1 MKCYSGNNPSVVRAL
16 LILFVLMLATASS
29 NAQFLV
35 PEAEKFLHARPV
47 IFTVNRTEIHTEDSL
62 WIADT
67 LVHKLEDLGD
77 KGIVYGRAAASPEG
91 PIPNNKRLANGRRDS
106 AVKYLLSHGFDASQ
120 IQFET
125 VTEDYG
131 LLLSMMKAANDSD
144 YIRVRTLVE
153 MYPDDEAPLKRA
165 MKKLRNGQVWERLLK
180 EYYPQLRAVRIIA
193 TERMK
198 EIRPDFSFI
207 APDPAVLKPLK
218 EVKIERPRV
227 RPVVPAE
234 PEEEQPSYRR
244 EFLSVKTNL
253 LGYALN
259 IPQYGYCPIPNFQIE
274 FYPKRGHWTGALS
287 LDNPWWIGNT
297 TNHKYMEVRN
307 WQLEGRYYFRNSNK
321 SIGKPEAAFK
331 GLYVQAY
338 GQTGLYQIG
347 FSAKKG
353 WIGEGGGGGI
363 GVGYVLP
370 FTHRQHWRVEFSA
383 QFGIFSTRYDPF
395 VYGDPVDHHL
405 ENDYYKDYYYNWT
418 KDADLFKRRQ
428 YRFTWVGPTKVG
440 VSISYDLLYRK
451 PFKGI
456 SFRSRNKK

>member
-1 MKCYSGNNPSVVRAL
+1 
-16 LILFVLMLATASS
+16 MLAPASS
-29 NAQFLV
+29 NAQYYV
-35 PEAEKFLHARPV
+35 SEADKFLDARPI
-47 IFTVNRTEIHTEDSL
+47 IFTVNRTEIHKEDSL
-62 WIADT
+62 WIADS
-67 LVHKLEDLGD
+67 LVQRLEALGTQ
-77 KGIVYGRAAASPEG
+77 GIVYGRAAASPEG
-91 PIPNNKRLANGRRDS
+91 PIPNNRRLANGRRNA
-106 AVKYLLSHGFDASQ
+106 AVAYLVSHGFDASQ

-131 LLLSMMKAANDSD
+131 LLLAMMKAANDSD

-165 MKKLRNGQVWERLLK
+165 LKKLRNGEVWERLLK
-180 EYYPQLRAVRIIA
+180 EYYPDLRAVRITA
-193 TERMK
+193 TERM
-198 EIRPDFSFI
+198 ETIRPTVSFQ
-207 APDPAVLKPLK
+207 APDPELLKPLR
-218 EVKIERPRV
+218 EVSIA
-227 RPVVPAE
+227 RPVIHPVE
-234 PEEEQPSYRR
+234 PQEEQPSYRR
-244 EFLSVKTNL
+244 EVVSIKTNM

-274 FYPKRGHWTGALS
+274 YYPKRGHWTGAIS

-307 WQLEGRYYFRNSNK
+307 WQIEGRYYFRNSNR
-321 SIGKPEAAFK
+321 SVDNREAAFK
-331 GLYVQAY
+331 GLYVQGY

-353 WIGEGGGGGI
+353 WIGEGGGGGVGI
-363 GVGYVLP
+363 GYVLP

-383 QFGIFSTRYDPF
+383 QVGIYSTRYDPF

-418 KDADLFKRRQ
+418 KDADQFKRRQ

-440 VSISYDLLYRK
+440 ISVSYDLLYRK
-451 PFKGI
+451 PAKGI